1 MGDPSFHILL
11 IEDDDGHAMIV
22 EKSFRSLGAPGTF
35 ERVRDGVEGVAYVK
49 REGPYADRPRP
60 QLILLDLKMPRMDGH
75 QVLRILKGD
84 DHFKTIPIVVLTTSD
99 AHNDVE
105 QAYSL
110 HANGYL
116 VKPVNF
122 AKFRELIGAVT
133 SYWGAWNRTPLE
145 AES

>member
-1 MGDPSFHILL
+1 MKRAFDPP
-11 IEDDDGHAMIV
+11 A
-22 EKSFRSLGAPGTF
+22 RGTID
-35 ERVRDGVEGVAYVK
+35 RVRDGVEGVAYVK
-49 REGPYADRPRP
+49 REGAYADRPRP
-60 QLILLDLKMPRMDGH
+60 QLILLDLKLPRMDGH

-84 DHFKTIPIVVLTTSD
+84 DDFNTIPIVVLTTSD
-99 AHNDVE
+99 ADNDAH

-110 HANGYL
+110 HANSYL

-133 SYWGAWNRTPLE
+133 SYWGAWNRPPLE